1 MVRWFVRRTCFCKN
15 IEKSRKWARRR
26 ICCTAGYLLD
36 ASSRLYRRV
45 CWPVRWFVGHT
56 FVKIAK
62 KGVMDPNVSKLA
74 SKCFQVGG
82 PPNVAESGHQKSPSR
97 GLQPRQ
103 VGAPNFTELGPQTSP
118 SQGPKRRRVR
128 APNVAKSGTQTTPSR
143 GPKQRQVGAPNLT
156 ETAP

>member
-1 MVRWFVRRTCFCKN
+1 M
-15 IEKSRKWARRR
+15 
-26 ICCTAGYLLD
+26 
-36 ASSRLYRRV
+36 
-45 CWPVRWFVGHT
+45 RWFVGHT

-118 SQGPKRRRVR
+118 SQGPKHRRVR
-128 APNVAKSGTQTTPSR
+128 APNVAKSGTQMTPSW